1 MNKKQVLSLI
11 LSLLMLVPLALPIGA
26 FAEEIYEEPVYEEFL
41 YEEPVYED
49 LLSEEDDFAN
59 PTEYTESF
67 EDFIDTEDTFE
78 IIEFEPQEAV
88 EDNYTAEFVLVDD
101 DIAVYEAESPE
112 EEIDFLHEDQL
123 YEAAGL
129 AITTQPKSYSGAE
142 GSNATFTVAASG
154 SGLTYQWQYK
164 LANSTT
170 WTDSPAASAKT
181 ASLTVE
187 ATTARNGNQYRCIV
201 KDGSGNSVTSE
212 AATLTVSTLTIT
224 SQPKSYSGAEG
235 SNATFTVAASGSG
248 LTYQWQYKLAN
259 STTWTDSPAA
269 SAKTASLTVEAT
281 TARNG
286 NQYRCIVKDS
296 SGNSVTSE
304 VATLTISTIVSGD
317 FVFKKIEGTNN
328 LTLIEYKGSA
338 SNIEVPGRVDGMTVT
353 EIGVSPL
360 GDGEKGVFEGN
371 TTLTSIKL
379 PNTITAIREKSFKGC
394 TNLSTMT
401 TY

>member
-112 EEIDFLHEDQL
+112 EEIDFL
-123 YEAAGL
+123 
-129 AITTQPKSYSGAE
+129 
-142 GSNATFTVAASG
+142 SNATFTVAASG

-235 SNATFTVAASGSG
+235 SNATE
-248 LTYQWQYKLAN
+248 Q
-259 STTWTDSPAA
+259 
-269 SAKTASLTVEAT
+269 
-281 TARNG
+281 R
-286 NQYRCIVKDS
+286 
-296 SGNSVTSE
+296 
-304 VATLTISTIVSGD
+304 
-317 FVFKKIEGTNN
+317 
-328 LTLIEYKGSA
+328 
-338 SNIEVPGRVDGMTVT
+338 GRM
-353 EIGVSPL
+353 PHL
-360 GDGEKGVFEGN
+360 
-371 TTLTSIKL
+371 
-379 PNTITAIREKSFKGC
+379 R
-394 TNLSTMT
+394 
-401 TY
+401 